1 MNSLH
6 YGVQLT
12 IDKRH
17 QHHRVSGELTPT
29 IAEGNYYEDVFVFE
43 DLVYAM
49 ECRLRV
55 VHVYR
60 NRNNS
65 LIQLYDVRITY
76 PCECD
81 ASVFD
86 HSIIVTKHHII
97 QCCADD
103 DKPVSIQD
111 RYGILLQKIRTA
123 DISGHRPFL
132 CQVDFE
138 GNILM
143 ADLYANRLLVA
154 HADQPSSQW
163 RVANLP
169 DLPDSGCWGA
179 VWFRHRLHVASRGN
193 RKLTFTPVNA
203 QMS

>member
-1 MNSLH
+1 MSRVA
-6 YGVQLT
+6 YG
-12 IDKRH
+12 ID
-17 QHHRVSGELTPT
+17 
-29 IAEGNYYEDVFVFE
+29 YEDVFAFE

-49 ECRLRV
+49 DRDRGV
-55 VHVYR
+55 IHVYR

-65 LIQLYDVRITY
+65 LIQRYDVRIRY

-86 HSIIVTKHHII
+86 HSIMVTKDHII

-103 DKPVSIQD
+103 DNPVSIQD
-111 RYGILLQKIRTA
+111 RSGMLLQKIRMA
-123 DISGHRPFL
+123 DISGNRPFL

-138 GNILM
+138 GNILI
-143 ADLYANRLLVA
+143 ADHFTNRLLIA
-154 HADQPSSQW
+154 HANQPSSQW
-163 RVANLP
+163 RAVNLP